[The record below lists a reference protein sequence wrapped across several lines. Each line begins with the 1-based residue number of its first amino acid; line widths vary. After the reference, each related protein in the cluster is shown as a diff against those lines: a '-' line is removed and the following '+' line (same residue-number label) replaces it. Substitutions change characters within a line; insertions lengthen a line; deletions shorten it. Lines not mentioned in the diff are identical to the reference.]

1 MKFKLHSKIFTFICT
16 VSVLF
21 SVSVIHSA
29 ASTTWH
35 DGHYGYANYD
45 SRNFEGYE
53 DDLQKIESVINY
65 NYEKDN
71 LPQPQLEPV
80 AKVYY
85 GDFQDLLLNRK
96 DITAIISALDRIE
109 YVYNV
114 IDQDETFC
122 QSLFVDRIDRE
133 IEFSATYPYSKFDY
147 GNLYQNVSNPKEL
160 FLSADITKEIAQT
173 EIKNIYCFNDYAYQ
187 KYIWYD
193 TADGQYICFMSRS
206 TDSNLEFI
214 FPVDVL
220 KKIMTKQDN
229 FLKHLSNYSID
240 YNTIITMKEGVISP
254 TFILSVLR
262 DNNPAQYVVGGQ
274 ATIDELYPNF
284 TPDEFLPVK
293 STEKVTER
301 PSETL
306 PSATETEPLEIDIAK
321 PFDVFKL
328 LFFVETAVVVVG
340 ALILTVIRFKK
351 KRIKQ

>member
-1 MKFKLHSKIFTFICT
+1 M
-16 VSVLF
+16 
-21 SVSVIHSA
+21 
-29 ASTTWH
+29 
-35 DGHYGYANYD
+35 
-45 SRNFEGYE
+45 
-53 DDLQKIESVINY
+53 INY

-122 QSLFVDRIDRE
+122 QSLFVDCIDQE
-133 IEFSATYPYSKFDY
+133 IGFSATHPYHHFDY
-147 GNLYQNVSNPKEL
+147 SNLHQNISNPKEL

-229 FLKHLSNYSID
+229 ILKHLSNYSID
-240 YNTIITMKEGVISP
+240 YNTLTIMLEGVISP

-274 ATIDELYPNF
+274 ATLDQLYPGYEPN
-284 TPDEFLPVK
+284 EFLPVT
-293 STEKVTER
+293 TEKATEQ
-301 PSETL
+301 PTETL
-306 PSATETEPLEIDIAK
+306 PLSTETEPLEIDVAK

-340 ALILTVIRFKK
+340 AVIFTVIRFKK